1 MIYDYGKCRGG
12 ISSVRPDDLLSLT
25 FQNLLTKA
33 PNLDPVTIDEVK
45 TYFST
50 VIDQV
55 ASVFVSVEKEMCGL
69 EWSRLYENHHQNPH
83 DANLLVSRLK
93 ELYGDLYVKNRRGIY
108 ECLLD
113 GE

>member
-50 VIDQV
+50 VID
-55 ASVFVSVEKEMCGL
+55 
-69 EWSRLYENHHQNPH
+69 
-83 DANLLVSRLK
+83 
-93 ELYGDLYVKNRRGIY
+93 
-108 ECLLD
+108 
-113 GE
+113 